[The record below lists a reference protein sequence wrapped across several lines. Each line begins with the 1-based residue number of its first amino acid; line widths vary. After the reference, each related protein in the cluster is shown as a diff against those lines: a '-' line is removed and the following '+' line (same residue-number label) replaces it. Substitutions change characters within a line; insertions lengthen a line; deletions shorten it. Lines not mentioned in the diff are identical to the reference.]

1 MFYWWRKPEKTIDLL
16 QVTDK
21 LYHVMLYRTPRLSG
35 IRTHN
40 IRGDIC
46 VNKKGYGCNEH
57 ERLTNITHNTQI
69 KVEGLTNITLNTQIK
84 VEGLTNITLNTQIK
98 VEELHFYC
106 CSSFHSHSRV
116 FNNDHISF

>member
-57 ERLTNITHNTQI
+57 ERLTNIT
-69 KVEGLTNITLNTQIK
+69 LNTQIK
-84 VEGLTNITLNTQIK
+84 VEGLTNNDKLLLPFDK
-98 VEELHFYC
+98 
-106 CSSFHSHSRV
+106 SSLPFDKSLLPLGKSL
-116 FNNDHISF
+116 

>member
-57 ERLTNITHNTQI
+57 ERLTNIT
-69 KVEGLTNITLNTQIK
+69 LNTQIK